1 MEAHIVQ
8 AGVVKAVLVLL
19 HLGLDAADSSV
30 DALLAP
36 VAVLSPVHAGP
47 LQQRVAA
54 AAELDVVHG
63 RVVSEQTQ
71 VGLHVD
77 LERGEHA
84 AGAVLGLGPVTEAGQ
99 ESSKYMRGRK
109 MGKDPRFELETQ
121 EGRQDISTSEHLICN
136 PGRSGVFISP
146 LIVMGNCQSPA
157 SCGFQS
163 TYFIYL
169 NSYLTFIAQPG

>member
-1 MEAHIVQ
+1 MEAHIIQ

-36 VAVLSPVHAGP
+36 VAVLSPLHAGS

-63 RVVSEQTQ
+63 RVVAEQTQ
-71 VGLHVD
+71 VGLHAD
-77 LERGEHA
+77 LERGEHP

-99 ESSKYMRGRK
+99 ESRKYMRG
-109 MGKDPRFELETQ
+109 EW
-121 EGRQDISTSEHLICN
+121 EGEKEKKKWEKIQDMSWKH
-136 PGRSGVFISP
+136 
-146 LIVMGNCQSPA
+146 
-157 SCGFQS
+157 
-163 TYFIYL
+163 
-169 NSYLTFIAQPG
+169 